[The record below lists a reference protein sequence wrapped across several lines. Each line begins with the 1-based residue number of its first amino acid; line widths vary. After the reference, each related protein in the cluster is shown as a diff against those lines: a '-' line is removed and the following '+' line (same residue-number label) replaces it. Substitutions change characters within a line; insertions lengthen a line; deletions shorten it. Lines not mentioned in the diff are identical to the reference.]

1 MNLIELEK
9 AIMRWSK
16 DRKILDNSTVPIQT
30 LKLVSEIGELAD
42 NITKG
47 NDVRDDIGDC
57 LVLLINIAGMSGSSL
72 EECGN
77 IAYNDI
83 KDRKGFLNTNGTFI
97 KESDKNYKQ
106 LLTQSVEKV

>member
-9 AIMRWSK
+9 AIMQWSK
-16 DRKILDNSTVPIQT
+16 DRKILANSTVPIQT

-42 NITKG
+42 NIAKG

-57 LVLLINIAGMSGSSL
+57 LVLLTNIAGMLGSSL

-106 LLTQSVEKV
+106 LLTQSV